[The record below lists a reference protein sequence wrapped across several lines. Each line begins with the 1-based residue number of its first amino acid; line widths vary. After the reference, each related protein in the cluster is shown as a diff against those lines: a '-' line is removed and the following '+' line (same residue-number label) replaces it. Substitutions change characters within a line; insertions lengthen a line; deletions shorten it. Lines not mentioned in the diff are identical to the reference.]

1 MSIVICFT
9 NKDPKP
15 WQEELKRRLPK
26 VKVEI
31 HPQVSQKEE
40 PTFALCWKADFDV
53 LKTYPN
59 VRVLQSVG
67 ASVDH
72 IINTQKLPPKVAV
85 TRVVDQQLAKDMFT
99 YVLTG
104 ILNFIRG
111 TNCYQKAQTNKVWGQ
126 KSYNTIA
133 ETQVCLLGLGK
144 IGAYVAT
151 ELAGMGFKVTGWAK
165 NAKNLDGVS
174 CFYGKTELSKA
185 VAKAN
190 VLINMLPYTA
200 DTEGILNKNL
210 LMSLP
215 KNAFL
220 INVGRGEHLVEED
233 LLAVLN
239 QGYLSGALLDV
250 FRTEPLPE
258 NHPFWEHN
266 KIQITPH
273 VAALTNISTAT
284 AGIVMN
290 YNKAI
295 AEEDL
300 LNQVS
305 IHKGY

>member
-72 IINTQKLPPKVAV
+72 IINTQKLPPEVVV

-99 YVLTG
+99 YVLAG

-210 LMSLP
+210 LMLLP
-215 KNAFL
+215 QNAFL

-239 QGYLSGALLDV
+239 MGHFSGALLDV

-258 NHPFWEHN
+258 NHPFWEHD

-273 VAALTNISTAT
+273 VAALTNIGTAT